1 MLNPDQLTIPYEQVR
16 YILGE
21 TLLDAD
27 FIQLFQNDLSF
38 EPRLNRTAILRLAAK
53 SAIVEVN
60 FLGLVNKALQTA
72 SKLGHYVRIFQF

>member
-1 MLNPDQLTIPYEQVR
+1 LTGNLWLDSES
-16 YILGE
+16 LGE

-53 SAIVEVN
+53 SAIAEVN
-60 FLGLVNKALQTA
+60 FLGLVNEALQTA
-72 SKLGHYVRIFQF
+72 SKLGLYVRLFQF